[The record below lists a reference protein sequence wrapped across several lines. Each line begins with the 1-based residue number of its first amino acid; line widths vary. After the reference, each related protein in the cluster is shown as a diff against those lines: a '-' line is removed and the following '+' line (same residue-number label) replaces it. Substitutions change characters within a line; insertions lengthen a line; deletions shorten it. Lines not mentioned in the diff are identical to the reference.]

1 MAGNGKSSGGV
12 GGGTWLL
19 LLAAIAVLIWF
30 YSSSGGGGLHIESA
44 GLDPLW
50 LFRYQPWLIVLA
62 ALEGLLIWGLFI
74 LFIWKRTKAVL
85 DTRPR
90 STFAWLPS
98 DECDPSPASIDRFG
112 RQIAGIPQP
121 VMHWADWRATAV
133 RLEMLS
139 VGEAKV
145 VYVVQVAE
153 RMIPSLRAAGGQIDC
168 AELVPLQQ
176 LGLRLPVW
184 HAARPVGGQEQIDE

>member
-1 MAGNGKSSGGV
+1 MAGNGKSSGGL
-12 GGGTWLL
+12 GAGTWLL
-19 LLAAIAVLIWF
+19 LLAAIVASLWF
-30 YSSSGGGGLHIESA
+30 YSSSGGGGFQIQGA

-62 ALEGLLIWGLFI
+62 AVEGLLVWGLFI
-74 LFIWKRTKAVL
+74 LFIARRTKAVL
-85 DTRPR
+85 DTRPQA
-90 STFAWLPS
+90 TFAWLPS
-98 DECDPSPASIDRFG
+98 DECDPSPANIDRFG

-121 VMHWADWRATAV
+121 VTHWADWRATAV
-133 RLEMLS
+133 RFEMLS
-139 VGEAKV
+139 AGEGKV

-153 RMIPSLRAAGGQIDC
+153 RMIPALRAAEGQIDC
-168 AELVPLQQ
+168 AELVPLPQ